1 MRAATWGKASKLAE
15 PSLRSS
21 VICFQPHVF
30 LLLSLVLVFF
40 LSFLLHP
47 ISLFSLLMC
56 FLLGWWVVGVFRS
69 AAMMKLSLSFPPLT
83 AGHVGPAPNVCCSCE
98 TNKFLRYCPPCPRLS
113 GFILSLFFLLLF
125 APCRACC
132 GGGMHTPACSYCSAV
147 ITMMSRS
154 CFSNFSSVLF
164 EKYHGTPLTREIVKL
179 RNEGGTRETPR
190 SCKVSNRRIAAL
202 PIEEA

>member
-1 MRAATWGKASKLAE
+1 
-15 PSLRSS
+15 
-21 VICFQPHVF
+21 
-30 LLLSLVLVFF
+30 
-40 LSFLLHP
+40 
-47 ISLFSLLMC
+47 
-56 FLLGWWVVGVFRS
+56 VVGGGRFPQCGYDETFTF
-69 AAMMKLSLSFPPLT
+69 FPPLT